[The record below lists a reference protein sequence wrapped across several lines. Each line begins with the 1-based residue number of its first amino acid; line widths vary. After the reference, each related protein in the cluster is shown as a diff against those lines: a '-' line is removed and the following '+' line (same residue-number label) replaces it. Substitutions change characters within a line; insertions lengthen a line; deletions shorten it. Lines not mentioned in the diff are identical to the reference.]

1 VGVADEIIDLTGDEP
16 AAVWTVAPRGAVD
29 LQSCEQFARSFR
41 EVIDGGGRVVV
52 LDLGEVDFLDSSG
65 IREIVRSAR
74 ELEDLGGRLLVEH
87 ASGAVQRV
95 LEVTGILE
103 GLKLEARHPGS

>member
-1 VGVADEIIDLTGDEP
+1 MADEIIDLTGDDQ
-16 AAVWTVAPRGAVD
+16 AAVWVVAPRGAVD
-29 LQSCEQFARSFR
+29 LQSCEQLAQSFR
-41 EVIDGGGRVVV
+41 EVIDAGGRVVV

-65 IREIVRSAR
+65 IREIVRAAR
-74 ELEDLGGRLLVEH
+74 ALQDIGGRLLVEH

-103 GLKLEARHPGS
+103 GLKLEARHPTS

>member
-1 VGVADEIIDLTGDEP
+1 VADETIDLTGDEQ

-29 LQSCEQFARSFR
+29 LQSCEQLARRFR

-52 LDLGEVDFLDSSG
+52 LDLGAVDFLDSSG
-65 IREIVRSAR
+65 IREIVRAAR
-74 ELEDLGGRLLVEH
+74 ELQDIGGRLLVEH

-103 GLKLEARHPGS
+103 GLKLEARHPAS